1 MKGDDPV
8 IKTGN
13 WRGNGRSTVRIYDAG
28 SRTARTRVQAKKF
41 QKVSINLWTADIREA
56 DGVTRAG
63 QVYVPEENA
72 ELVSLA
78 MGRGHLN

>member
-1 MKGDDPV
+1 MAGQKHEFMMQARV
-8 IKTGN
+8 AL
-13 WRGNGRSTVRIYDAG
+13 VREF
-28 SRTARTRVQAKKF
+28 RKKF
-41 QKVSINLWTADIREA
+41 HKVSINLWTADIREA

>member
-1 MKGDDPV
+1 M
-8 IKTGN
+8 
-13 WRGNGRSTVRIYDAG
+13 AM
-28 SRTARTRVQAKKF
+28 
-41 QKVSINLWTADIREA
+41 
-56 DGVTRAG
+56 TRAG